1 MCKLEGFVQ
10 QVMDNTHDPCNLGGD
25 GERLIE
31 DCSSSSSSTTT
42 QFDGYRLFDRQ
53 RSLHQIMGGGK
64 AADVILWKRRRVTFG
79 IIIIA
84 TVAWLI
90 FEWTEIPLLSI
101 SSDVLLVVILI
112 QFLRANYAVARNK
125 QLKPLPELELSEEM
139 VNSAA
144 ASFRVKINYMLLMA
158 HDITLGKDFRLFF
171 KVVVCLWLLSVIGS
185 FFSFFTLAYVGTI
198 ISITLPA
205 LYSKYDEHIDKY
217 AGLLHRKF
225 SRQYRVVDE
234 NIISRIPRTTSKNK
248 VA

>member
-1 MCKLEGFVQ
+1 ME
-10 QVMDNTHDPCNLGGD
+10 TPHDPCNLGVD
-25 GERLIE
+25 SE
-31 DCSSSSSSTTT
+31 DCSSSSS
-42 QFDGYRLFDRQ
+42 GYRLFDRQ
-53 RSLHQIMGGGK
+53 RSLHQIMGGGT

-79 IIIIA
+79 IIVIA
-84 TVAWLI
+84 TIAWLI
-90 FEWTEIPLLSI
+90 FEWTEISLLSI
-101 SSDVLLVVILI
+101 SSDVLLVVVLI
-112 QFLRANYAVARNK
+112 QFLRANYAVARNR

-185 FFSFFTLAYVGTI
+185 FFSFFTLAYIGTI

-217 AGLLHRKF
+217 AGVLHRRF
-225 SRQYRVVDE
+225 SKQYRVVDE
-234 NIISRIPRTTSKNK
+234 NVISRIPRTLSKNK